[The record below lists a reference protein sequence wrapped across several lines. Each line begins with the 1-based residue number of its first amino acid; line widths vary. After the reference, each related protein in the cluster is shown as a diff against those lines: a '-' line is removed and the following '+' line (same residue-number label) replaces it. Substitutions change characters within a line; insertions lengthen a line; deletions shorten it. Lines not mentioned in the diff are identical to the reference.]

1 MATISDQR
9 CEVSFIKSLY
19 DAGMNVARLNTA
31 HMNPSGAKI
40 LIDNIRKVS
49 DHIAILVD
57 TKGPEIRTSS
67 KGAEVKVQQGMTVKI
82 SGDPNG
88 ESGGDNIFVSYPN
101 IHKEVPAGNAVLIDD
116 GEIELRVR
124 SVSHDALVCEVEN
137 GGVIKLRKSVNLPG
151 VHINLPS
158 LTQKDKDF
166 VQFAVENR
174 VDFIAHSFV
183 RNKHDVLE
191 IKEILQQQKSP
202 IKVIAKIENQQGVD
216 NIDEILDHAYGIMV
230 ARGDLG
236 IEIPSEKLPI
246 IQNRIVRKC
255 IESKKPVI
263 IATQMLHTMIEHPR
277 PTRAEISD
285 IANAIYQRAD
295 AIMLSGETAY
305 GAYPVEAVNVMTR
318 VANEVED
325 VLETDSSINLARINN
340 EVTAALAKSAVRAC
354 SMLPVRAIIVD
365 TLTGRTGRYLSAFR
379 GQIPIYAICYNE
391 HVMRQ
396 LALSYGIEAFYMEP
410 RQSRDHFLSDAIS
423 YMLEQRKIASED
435 MVLIIGGSFG
445 PSNGATFME
454 IGKVKNLAKKKGEF

>member
-1 MATISDQR
+1 
-9 CEVSFIKSLY
+9 
-19 DAGMNVARLNTA
+19 
-31 HMNPSGAKI
+31 
-40 LIDNIRKVS
+40 
-49 DHIAILVD
+49 
-57 TKGPEIRTSS
+57 
-67 KGAEVKVQQGMTVKI
+67 
-82 SGDPNG
+82 
-88 ESGGDNIFVSYPN
+88 
-101 IHKEVPAGNAVLIDD
+101 
-116 GEIELRVR
+116 
-124 SVSHDALVCEVEN
+124 
-137 GGVIKLRKSVNLPG
+137 

>member
-1 MATISDQR
+1 MLKRTKIVATISDQR

-101 IHKEVPAGNAVLIDD
+101 IHKEVPVGNAVLIDD

-183 RNKHDVLE
+183 R
-191 IKEILQQQKSP
+191 
-202 IKVIAKIENQQGVD
+202 IARC
-216 NIDEILDHAYGIMV
+216 A
-230 ARGDLG
+230 
-236 IEIPSEKLPI
+236 
-246 IQNRIVRKC
+246 
-255 IESKKPVI
+255 
-263 IATQMLHTMIEHPR
+263 
-277 PTRAEISD
+277 
-285 IANAIYQRAD
+285 
-295 AIMLSGETAY
+295 
-305 GAYPVEAVNVMTR
+305 
-318 VANEVED
+318 
-325 VLETDSSINLARINN
+325 
-340 EVTAALAKSAVRAC
+340 
-354 SMLPVRAIIVD
+354 
-365 TLTGRTGRYLSAFR
+365 
-379 GQIPIYAICYNE
+379 
-391 HVMRQ
+391 
-396 LALSYGIEAFYMEP
+396 
-410 RQSRDHFLSDAIS
+410 
-423 YMLEQRKIASED
+423 
-435 MVLIIGGSFG
+435 
-445 PSNGATFME
+445 
-454 IGKVKNLAKKKGEF
+454 